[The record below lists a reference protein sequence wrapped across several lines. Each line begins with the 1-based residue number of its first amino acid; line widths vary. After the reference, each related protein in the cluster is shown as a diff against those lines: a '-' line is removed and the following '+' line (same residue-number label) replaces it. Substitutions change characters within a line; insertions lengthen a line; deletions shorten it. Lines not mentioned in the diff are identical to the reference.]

1 MWIPRRLPELEV
13 GFAEVVEVEVLEE
26 VLVVNVVE
34 LGIAESATD
43 PEPDPAPKTPPRTPP
58 APTTIPPMAPVDPVT
73 AEPAAEP
80 TLEIAPPAVPPTV
93 PVTPVTAAPAA
104 EPTCDTATSTL
115 EATIET
121 TSVTTGT
128 TGTTGTTS
136 LATAG
141 ITDVTTEANWLTAVE
156 ATSATPDNPDI
167 AATTPLLTPG
177 TIGRMIPVATVG
189 MSATI
194 MLTALAAAPTAS
206 PKAPP
211 ALLTTSPVP
220 STMAV
225 ATGRRAEVSERTT
238 LSTIEVVANPNCD
251 VSEARGLLMIRD
263 ASVTIASPTRLVII
277 VGMTLAPRV
286 MPPTIL
292 VASVRTSVKSDATSP
307 VMLVA
312 KTVRFVT

>member
-43 PEPDPAPKTPPRTPP
+43 PEPEPAPKTPPRTPP

-128 TGTTGTTS
+128 TGTTS
-136 LATAG
+136 PATAG